1 MWIYSC
7 LFDLKN
13 NQIMSIEVI
22 NNPLQLKGLIKL
34 PYGSIFEVK
43 FNNSLFHL
51 EDIALYIL

>member
-7 LFDLKN
+7 LFDLEN

-22 NNPLQLKGLIKL
+22 NNPLQLERLIQL
-34 PYGSIFEVK
+34 SYGSIYDVK

-51 EDIALYIL
+51 EDIVLYIL

>member
-7 LFDLKN
+7 LFDLEN

-22 NNPLQLKGLIKL
+22 NNPLQLERLIQL
-34 PYGSIFEVK
+34 SYDSIYDVK

-51 EDIALYIL
+51 

>member
-7 LFDLKN
+7 LFDLEN

-22 NNPLQLKGLIKL
+22 NNPPQLERLIQL
-34 PYGSIFEVK
+34 SYDLIHDVK

-51 EDIALYIL
+51 